1 MQITSTREEKLE
13 ALHAWQARRTA
24 MEEQINAFER
34 LAGVSFESPFIT
46 CIHAIMEADR
56 KATSLIVDDR
66 DEWIDWHCYENDYGC
81 GGMGVNLGGREQLVP
96 DVEALLSVI
105 EEGNK
110 LSSQ

>member
-24 MEEQINAFER
+24 MEEQINAFEQ

-46 CIHAIMEADR
+46 CIHAIMEADS
-56 KATSLIVDDR
+56 KITSLIVDDR
-66 DEWIDWHCYENDYGC
+66 DEWLDWYCYENSYGYC
-81 GGMGVNLGGREQLVP
+81 GMEVSIGGREQLVP

>member
-13 ALHAWQARRTA
+13 ALHGWQARRTA
-24 MEEQINAFER
+24 MEEQINAFEQ

-56 KATSLIVDDR
+56 KVTSLIVDDR
-66 DEWIDWHCYENDYGC
+66 DEWLDWFCYENSYGYC
-81 GGMGVNLGGREQLVP
+81 RKVVSIGGQERLVP
-96 DVEALLSVI
+96 DVEDLLSVI

-110 LSSQ
+110 LPSR